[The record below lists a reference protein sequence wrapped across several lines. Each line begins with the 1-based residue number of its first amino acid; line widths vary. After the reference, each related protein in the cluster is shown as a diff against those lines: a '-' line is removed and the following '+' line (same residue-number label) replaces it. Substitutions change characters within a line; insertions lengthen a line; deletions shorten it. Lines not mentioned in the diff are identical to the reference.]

1 MQQAVRAQGRYL
13 QKQELEPQ
21 LSRNHLKLARASGS
35 GRDCLVL
42 RETISIDRH
51 LAHETL
57 QQASNNPASKQA
69 TTQQATC
76 MYTRRTQKN
85 RESRRSCENP
95 PRKPPPLPKKQA
107 RRRARNTR
115 FFCLIYPPCWSFGC
129 GCGCGLLSNSPL
141 PPRRPGRSPPPGSP
155 SASSPAARSAPTRGS
170 QAARA
175 PVRSSARSLDLLS
188 AGPSLSWQH
197 LSPFILGKPF
207 S

>member
-129 GCGCGLLSNSPL
+129 GCGCGLLSTHRCRRVVRVVARRQGLLLLLLRRHDRLRHVVLRPRVPL
-141 PPRRPGRSPPPGSP
+141 SVQ
-155 SASSPAARSAPTRGS
+155 APDR
-170 QAARA
+170 
-175 PVRSSARSLDLLS
+175 
-188 AGPSLSWQH
+188 
-197 LSPFILGKPF
+197 
-207 S
+207 